1 MIPGPFTGGSGP
13 ELFSGQCGDS
23 GTGTHFCP
31 AGQLSCP
38 KRILHFAY
46 AFSREYFEKHQNS
59 EIPLVQPQA
68 GGEEG
73 TEPEILHCASERD
86 ETEQVADWLEEASH
100 ALCGHWS
107 MAVLC
112 PASFQ

>member
-1 MIPGPFTGGSGP
+1 LPVNYRN
-13 ELFSGQCGDS
+13 
-23 GTGTHFCP
+23 
-31 AGQLSCP
+31 P

-46 AFSREYFEKHQNS
+46 AFSREYFEKHQNR

-86 ETEQVADWLEEASH
+86 EARQVADWLEKCH

-107 MAVLC
+107 VMAVLC
-112 PASFQ
+112 PTEHSAKQLQDVMTQRGMPFATCFDREGK